1 MGNDSKMEVVSVKKI
16 YTTIIVILLIVALCG
31 CDFHNQENDNASIHE
46 WSANYKPQNYF
57 EDCKPVDNAVGEQSG
72 FNKEY
77 YSLEFSKTID
87 TNTLKEENMI
97 PDIGNFSVHSCYAQ
111 YDKSNFVF
119 VLLEWVNEKGD
130 TISLVAAPSPVDKI
144 IINEKNQLE
153 PFDSDGS
160 VLSPIFTV
168 TSRDDILI
176 YADGLEKEVKRIT
189 YQNDTGWFQFEGSQ
203 GTDYKTMV
211 DYLDWF
217 WEHPLDLAIFNS
229 AIKNQQ
235 RDNISNAGIGE

>member
-16 YTTIIVILLIVALCG
+16 YTTIIVFLLIVALCG

-46 WSANYKPQNYF
+46 WSANYKPQNY
-57 EDCKPVDNAVGEQSG
+57 
-72 FNKEY
+72 KEY

-87 TNTLKEENMI
+87 TNTLKEENII

-217 WEHPLDLAIFNS
+217 WEHPLDL
-229 AIKNQQ
+229 
-235 RDNISNAGIGE
+235 

>member
-87 TNTLKEENMI
+87 TNTLKEENCK
-97 PDIGNFSVHSCYAQ
+97 V
-111 YDKSNFVF
+111 
-119 VLLEWVNEKGD
+119 
-130 TISLVAAPSPVDKI
+130 
-144 IINEKNQLE
+144 
-153 PFDSDGS
+153 
-160 VLSPIFTV
+160 
-168 TSRDDILI
+168 R
-176 YADGLEKEVKRIT
+176 
-189 YQNDTGWFQFEGSQ
+189 
-203 GTDYKTMV
+203 
-211 DYLDWF
+211 
-217 WEHPLDLAIFNS
+217 
-229 AIKNQQ
+229 
-235 RDNISNAGIGE
+235 